1 MLAVLQVLLGAGVGG
16 LTQSIGVCLGGVY
29 ACFIFAFVLVC
40 LFRDGESSAN
50 AFGLSVKCMRHNIGE
65 YKYVVVLGGGF
76 FVPLHGIKR
85 W

>member
-1 MLAVLQVLLGAGVGG
+1 MPAL
-16 LTQSIGVCLGGVY
+16 
-29 ACFIFAFVLVC
+29 FFAFVLVC
-40 LFRDGESSAN
+40 LFREGESSAN
-50 AFGLSVKCMRHNIGE
+50 AFGLSVKGMRHNIGE